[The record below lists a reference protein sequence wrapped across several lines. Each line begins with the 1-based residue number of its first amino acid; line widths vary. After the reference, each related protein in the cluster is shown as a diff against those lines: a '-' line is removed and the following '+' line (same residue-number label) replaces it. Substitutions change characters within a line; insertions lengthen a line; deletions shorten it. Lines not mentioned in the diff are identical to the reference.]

1 MRNSCRL
8 ALAAMC
14 VLGML
19 AATAAFAADK
29 MEQTGK
35 GLTIYFD
42 VGGAVGEPYATV
54 VQNGAAQAAADLG
67 CEVKFVYSD
76 WDPQVMVENF
86 KKSLAAKPDGI
97 VVMGH
102 PGDDAYAPLINE
114 AIAKGIVVTA
124 TDTELPGLTAAN
136 QSKGF
141 GYAGVD
147 NKARGIALASEAIRR
162 FGLAKGDKALVWGLK
177 SKPTRGLS
185 TVGIIET
192 LEKAGLTVGYME
204 ITPEIDKDA
213 SLGAPLMTAAL
224 AANPDTKVVFM
235 DHGALTGQLENF
247 FRAAGV
253 APDKIIGCGF
263 SLSPATA
270 AAIKSGYVDLVG
282 DGQPF
287 LQGYLPVLQIAL
299 TKKFG
304 FSGLII
310 ETGAGFVHKDN
321 IDFIAPLAKQGL
333 R

>member
-1 MRNSCRL
+1 MRNGCRV
-8 ALAAMC
+8 
-14 VLGML
+14 VLL
-19 AATAAFAADK
+19 LCLLAFAVPTNSPATTI
-29 MEQTGK
+29 EQSGK
-35 GLTIYFD
+35 GVSIMFD

-54 VQNGAAQAAADLG
+54 VQHGAEQAAADLG
-67 CEVKFVYSD
+67 CTVKFVYSD
-76 WDPQVMVENF
+76 WDPQIMLQNF
-86 KKSLAAKPDGI
+86 KQSLASKPDGI

-102 PGDDAYAPLINE
+102 PGDDGYAPLIEE
-114 AIAKGIVVTA
+114 AVKKGIIVTA
-124 TDTELPGLTAAN
+124 TDTELPRLTDQY

-141 GYAGVD
+141 GYSGVD
-147 NKARGIALASEAIRR
+147 NKARGIALASEALRR
-162 FGLAKGDKALVWGLK
+162 FGLNKGDKVLVWGLK

-192 LEKAGLTVGYME
+192 LEKAGLVVGYME

-213 SLGAPLMTAAL
+213 SLGAPLMTAYL
-224 AANPDTKVVFM
+224 AANPDTKAVFM

-287 LQGYLPVLQIAL
+287 LQGYLPVLQIVL

-304 FSGLII
+304 FSGLVI

-321 IDFIAPLAKQGL
+321 IDFIAPLAQKGL

>member
-1 MRNSCRL
+1 MKGQIRL
-8 ALAAMC
+8 ALAILLFG
-14 VLGML
+14 VLMVGPAWGEGKL
-19 AATAAFAADK
+19 A
-29 MEQTGK
+29 QSGK
-35 GLTIYFD
+35 GLTVYFD

-67 CEVKFVYSD
+67 CTVKFVYSN
-76 WDPQVMVENF
+76 WDPQTMLENF
-86 KKSLAAKPDGI
+86 KKSMAAKPDGI

-102 PGDDAYAPLINE
+102 PGDDAYGPLVNE
-114 AIAKGIVVTA
+114 AVKMGIIVTA
-124 TDTELPGLTAAN
+124 SDTELPMLTAAN

-141 GYAGVD
+141 GYVGVD
-147 NKARGIALASEAIRR
+147 NMSRGVALASEAIRR
-162 FGLAKGDKALVWGLK
+162 FGLTQGDKALVWGLK

-185 TVGIIET
+185 TVGIVET
-192 LEKAGLTVGYME
+192 LEKAGLTVDYME

-224 AANPDTKVVFM
+224 SANPDTKVVFM

-247 FRAAGV
+247 FRAAGIK
-253 APDKIIGCGF
+253 PDAIYGCGF

-287 LQGYLPVLQIAL
+287 LQGYLPVLQIVL

-304 FSGLII
+304 FSGLVI
-310 ETGAGFVHKDN
+310 ETGAGFVHADN
-321 IDFIAPLAKQGL
+321 IDLIAPLAQKGL

>member
-1 MRNSCRL
+1 MKGVLRVLVVLFVMTLLL
-8 ALAAMC
+8 APN
-14 VLGML
+14 VQ
-19 AATAAFAADK
+19 AADTL
-29 MEQTGK
+29 EQSGK

-42 VGGAVGEPYATV
+42 VGGSVGEPYATV

-67 CEVKFVYSD
+67 CEVKFVYSN
-76 WDPQVMVENF
+76 WDPQTMLENI
-86 KKSLAAKPDGI
+86 KKSMAASPDGI

-102 PGDDAYAPLINE
+102 PGDDAYEPLITE
-114 AIAKGIVVTA
+114 AVAKGIVVTA
-124 TDTELPGLTAAN
+124 SDTELPRLTAAN

-141 GYAGVD
+141 GYVGVD
-147 NKARGIALASEAIRR
+147 NKTRGIALASEAIRR
-162 FGLAKGDKALVWGLK
+162 FNLQKGDKALVWGLK

-185 TVGIIET
+185 TIGITDT
-192 LEKAGLTVGYME
+192 LEQAGLEVSYME
-204 ITPEIDKDA
+204 ITPEIDKDS

-224 AANPDTKVVFM
+224 AANPDTKIVFM

-253 APDKIIGCGF
+253 APDTIIGCGF

-287 LQGYLPVLQIAL
+287 LQGYLPVLQIVM

-304 FSGLII
+304 FSGLVI

-321 IDFIAPLAKQGL
+321 IDLIAPLAEKGI